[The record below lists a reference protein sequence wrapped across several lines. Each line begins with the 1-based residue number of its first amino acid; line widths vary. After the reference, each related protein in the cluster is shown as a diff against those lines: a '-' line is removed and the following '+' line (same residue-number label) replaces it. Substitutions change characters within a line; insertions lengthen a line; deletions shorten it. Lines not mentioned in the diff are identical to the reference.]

1 MVIDGQV
8 SLPFL
13 ASFAFFLTTTSKI
26 RQKQAFQTARQG
38 ASAIAKGIKSQ
49 AMSSSS
55 AQHDEGEGG
64 SAPPASSDDENDSRC
79 TSSSDTS
86 ATWTVL
92 HVPGSTVA
100 GATFNFTNSVV
111 GAGAIGL
118 GGAIAVSGGA
128 VSIACIIFFGIL
140 TKLSLDMLIELT
152 VKTDGANSSYED
164 LGRVAYGTAG
174 RLAVLISKTLYSFG
188 CLVAYLI
195 VIKDNAGPGLRNL
208 LYRDNGGAG
217 LSSSSWFE
225 TLLEREDLLTFVL
238 SAAVILP
245 LCLNRDMTTLSN
257 FSIVSVFAMVAIV
270 GIVIL
275 LWAINPNG
283 EVRHQGGSTYENWF
297 EIRPGLLESL
307 GTFVFTFVSQHTV
320 HLAYESLDRSV
331 RTVSNWKKVSLFSI
345 LISTTVSLSVGVFV
359 YMSFW
364 QTTESDIFQMYPP
377 DLVSIDIA
385 RLLLCVTMLLTFPLP
400 FFTTREMIV
409 LVSNDCFGRN
419 DESEEMR
426 AALLAE
432 DFGEDDLEDTS
443 FFDPTAAAIDDTN
456 NGLQRHTPRVISQ
469 QRRPWLKPGEERQ
482 LLSSYHIALT
492 TILWSATTVLAIK
505 SPNLG
510 DVLDLVGCATGTF
523 IAFILPALFS
533 FRLVGYTHL
542 AAAILVI
549 GGIVGSVGTYF
560 SIVQFLE

>member
-1 MVIDGQV
+1 
-8 SLPFL
+8 
-13 ASFAFFLTTTSKI
+13 
-26 RQKQAFQTARQG
+26 
-38 ASAIAKGIKSQ
+38 
-49 AMSSSS
+49 MSSSIAPS
-55 AQHDEGEGG
+55 STGG
-64 SAPPASSDDENDSRC
+64 SIDADYEANSRC
-79 TSSSDTS
+79 TSGSSDTTE
-86 ATWTVL
+86 TWTVL

-118 GGAIAVSGGA
+118 GGAIAVSGGV
-128 VSIACIIFFGIL
+128 VSIGCIIFFGIL

-152 VKTDGANSSYED
+152 VKTDGANNSYED
-164 LGRVAYGTAG
+164 LGRVAYGAAG

-188 CLVAYLI
+188 CLVAYVI
-195 VIKDNAGPGLRNL
+195 VVKDNFGPGLRNL
-208 LYRDNGGAG
+208 IYRDDGDNGRGRDTTNT
-217 LSSSSWFE
+217 SWFAM
-225 TLLEREDLLTFVL
+225 LLEREDLLTFLL
-238 SAAVILP
+238 STLVILP

-257 FSIVSVFAMVAIV
+257 FSIVSVFAMVAICF
-270 GIVIL
+270 IVIL
-275 LWAINPNG
+275 LWAINPND
-283 EVRHQGGSTYENWF
+283 EVRHQGGTTYENWF

-331 RTVSNWKKVSLFSI
+331 RTVSNWKMVSLFSI
-345 LISTTVSLSVGVFV
+345 LISTTVSLLVGVFV

-364 QTTESDIFQMYPP
+364 QDTESDIFQMYPP
-377 DLVSIDIA
+377 DLISIDIA
-385 RLLLCVTMLLTFPLP
+385 RLLLCTTMLLTFPLP

-409 LVSNDCFGRN
+409 LVGNDCFGRD

-426 AALLAE
+426 AALLADE
-432 DFGEDDLEDTS
+432 FGEDDMDNTS
-443 FFDPTAAAIDDTN
+443 FFDPTAAAIDDANDGSGDNN
-456 NGLQRHTPRVISQ
+456 NGLQRHTPRVISR

-482 LLSSYHIALT
+482 LISSYHIVLT

-533 FRLVGYTHL
+533 FRLVGWTNL
-542 AAAILVI
+542 AGMIFVI
-549 GGIVGSVGTYF
+549 GGLVGLVGTYF
-560 SIVQFLE
+560 SIVQLLE

>member
-1 MVIDGQV
+1 
-8 SLPFL
+8 
-13 ASFAFFLTTTSKI
+13 
-26 RQKQAFQTARQG
+26 
-38 ASAIAKGIKSQ
+38 
-49 AMSSSS
+49 MSSSS
-55 AQHDEGEGG
+55 AQHDEGEGA
-64 SAPPASSDDENDSRC
+64 SAPPASSDENESDSRC

-152 VKTDGANSSYED
+152 VKTDGANGSYED
-164 LGRVAYGTAG
+164 LGRAAYGTAG

-208 LYRDNGGAG
+208 IG

-345 LISTTVSLSVGVFV
+345 IISTTVSLSVGVFV

-482 LLSSYHIALT
+482 LLASYHIALT
-492 TILWSATTVLAIK
+492 TILWSATTILAIK